1 MILGYYLKKVCLL
14 SKKTVKEM
22 NQLAFKILIP
32 INLMQS
38 IIKTDL
44 NSVFDIY
51 LIIFCVCCI
60 LIIVALSMIFVP
72 ILTKDRGKQ
81 ASIVQGLNRTNYV
94 LLAIPI
100 CESLCGSESIGVTA
114 LLVSII
120 VPILNLL
127 AVFVLQYYCG
137 NTTSIKQTII
147 EIFKNP
153 MIIASVVGFLVQLLC
168 IPIPGFLSST
178 INKLSDSAT
187 PIALIVLGA
196 TIELSNMKVNLK
208 ELVIFNILKLII
220 IPVIVVSISV
230 LVFHY
235 QRIVL
240 SSILVLFAGPVAVSS
255 FPMAEVMGA
264 DGKLAAEIVF
274 TTTIMCLFT
283 LFIWIILLSSFHL
296 I

>member
-235 QRIVL
+235 QGIVL